1 MREVIKNIMFNLMV
15 GLMMIGI
22 AFFIIIWLG
31 SLLFLQN
38 SFIARIIFVIGLLIV
53 AYFIGENIRKR

>member
-1 MREVIKNIMFNLMV
+1 MREVIKNIMFNLMI

>member
-53 AYFIGENIRKR
+53 AYFIGEYIRKE